1 MRNPS
6 LGINFYSL
14 HPKYYLLK
22 KKKENEEN
30 MNILKY
36 HFYMAI
42 SPTKFQFFMPKVTF

>member
-6 LGINFYSL
+6 LGINFYIL
-14 HPKYYLLK
+14 HPKDYLLK
-22 KKKENEEN
+22 KTENGEN

-42 SPTKFQFFMPKVTF
+42 SPTKFKFFMQKVTF